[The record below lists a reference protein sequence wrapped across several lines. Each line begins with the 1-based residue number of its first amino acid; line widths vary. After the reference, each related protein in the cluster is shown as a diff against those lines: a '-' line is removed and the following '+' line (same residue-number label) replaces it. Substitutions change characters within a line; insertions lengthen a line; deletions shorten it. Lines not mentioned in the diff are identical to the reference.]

1 MANLVAKKEDKVKIG
16 IVTHYYKSI
25 NYGGN
30 LQAYALCKYLNNF
43 GHTAE
48 QISYD
53 KELKKSFAD
62 NVKFTA
68 KKIVKNGLSFLK
80 EPESALNLKAKANIK
95 KRNSAIL
102 RFNNKIPHSQTYN
115 AKTLKSITDQ
125 YDVLITGSDQVWH
138 PFAVCDAYLLKFG
151 SEKTKR
157 ISYAA
162 SVATNVLG
170 EEITKRY
177 KNALSTFSAISVR
190 EESAIDLIQPIAP
203 IKVEHV
209 IDPTLLLD
217 KNEWEEIATYK
228 KIEEEYVFCY
238 FLGDSVKQRNI
249 VKEFAQK
256 NKIKIIEKQTERRIK
271 NVRFGGK
278 Y

>member
-115 AKTLKSITDQ
+115 ARTLKSITDQ

-138 PFAVCDAYLLKFG
+138 PFADRK
-151 SEKTKR
+151 
-157 ISYAA
+157 
-162 SVATNVLG
+162 SVV
-170 EEITKRY
+170 
-177 KNALSTFSAISVR
+177 
-190 EESAIDLIQPIAP
+190 
-203 IKVEHV
+203 
-209 IDPTLLLD
+209 
-217 KNEWEEIATYK
+217 
-228 KIEEEYVFCY
+228 
-238 FLGDSVKQRNI
+238 
-249 VKEFAQK
+249 
-256 NKIKIIEKQTERRIK
+256 
-271 NVRFGGK
+271 
-278 Y
+278 